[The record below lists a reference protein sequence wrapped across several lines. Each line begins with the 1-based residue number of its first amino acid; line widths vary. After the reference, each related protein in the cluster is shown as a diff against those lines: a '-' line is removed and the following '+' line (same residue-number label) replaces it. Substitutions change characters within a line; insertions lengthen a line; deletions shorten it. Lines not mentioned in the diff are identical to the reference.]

1 MADQSFV
8 KDLREQMANIATEAR
23 NKLDEVTD
31 TMPEERVQEIEREFD
46 TMMSDHDKL
55 RARIHREERATK
67 ALATVDEPVT
77 AKVPVQEGRT
87 SPAVDNGLQMG
98 YRHAFAE
105 IVAAGGDAYVD
116 QEARNVLK
124 AYRVQ
129 VGGTNGSGVFRFRQP
144 SQASSLKA

>member
-1 MADQSFV
+1 
-8 KDLREQMANIATEAR
+8 
-23 NKLDEVTD
+23 
-31 TMPEERVQEIEREFD
+31 
-46 TMMSDHDKL
+46 MSDHDKL

-67 ALATVDEPVT
+67 ALATVDEPVI

-116 QEARNVLK
+116 QEVRNVLK
-124 AYRVQ
+124 EYRVQ
-129 VGGTNGSGVFRFRQP
+129 VGGTNSSGGFTVPTTLANFIVE
-144 SQASSLKA
+144 SMKAHGLMYSSDLFNVINDTLGNTFNIPTVDDTAVTAEAHTEGT